1 MCEISGDEKE
11 GSPAKLGRLKIN
23 FGVWACSRII
33 VCIIAY
39 WHMLSM
45 VESGDG
51 HALLARKAM
60 LEGVTTGLMA
70 ERGEVMFELSTL
82 PFHGIHIL
90 LLRRVFT
97 FIQFT
102 AAPFLTFRK
111 LDAVGWQPL
120 LDQSHLAC
128 NTVKACLFCC
138 CVDWRW
144 LDLLSVTSKWT
155 NQDFPR

>member
-1 MCEISGDEKE
+1 MCEISGNEKE

-23 FGVWACSRII
+23 FGVWACTRII
-33 VCIIAY
+33 VCIITY

-45 VESGDG
+45 VESCDG

-60 LEGVTTGLMA
+60 LEGGLMA
-70 ERGEVMFELSTL
+70 ERGKVMFELSTP
-82 PFHGIHIL
+82 PFHTIHIL

-111 LDAVGWQPL
+111 LDAIGRQPL

-138 CVDWRW
+138 CVD
-144 LDLLSVTSKWT
+144 
-155 NQDFPR
+155 